1 MRLVLLVAAAAF
13 LVLGWKTLDRRSMD
27 REFSRLAARNP
38 SGFVSVVMPSGW
50 DPNTVWVLAPANCP
64 SDAALRAEHLVLAL
78 KSEGIP
84 AARASSLTVQTDNKD
99 EATAQA
105 LQRLERILKGT
116 VPAVLVNGMGKANPT
131 ADEVIREFRRQKP
144 S

>member
-1 MRLVLLVAAAAF
+1 
-13 LVLGWKTLDRRSMD
+13 MD

-38 SGFVSVVMPSGW
+38 SGFVSVVMPGEW
-50 DPNTVWVLAPANCP
+50 DPNTVWVLAPVNCP

-84 AARASSLTVQTDNKD
+84 AAQVNHVMVQVTDAD
-99 EATAQA
+99 DATTAA
-105 LQRLERILKGT
+105 LQRLDRILKGA